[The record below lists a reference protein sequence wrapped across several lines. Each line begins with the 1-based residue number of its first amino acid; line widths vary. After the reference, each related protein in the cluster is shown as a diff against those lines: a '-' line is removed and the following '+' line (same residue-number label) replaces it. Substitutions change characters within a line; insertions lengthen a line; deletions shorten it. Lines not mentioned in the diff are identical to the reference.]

1 MNKNSL
7 KKVISW
13 CFLTST
19 KRQIHTKNTGEITLR
34 KWSTIMHLGLLSKRQ
49 TNQPSHQSS
58 VMQSS
63 FQTGLKEPY
72 RVIPS
77 HNTLQYDYSQVPA
90 LAAEHLGNAI
100 IPCLVPIFIK
110 ENVSSFLRAYSIID
124 NNIKALRNG

>member
-1 MNKNSL
+1 
-7 KKVISW
+7 
-13 CFLTST
+13 
-19 KRQIHTKNTGEITLR
+19 
-34 KWSTIMHLGLLSKRQ
+34 MHLGLLSKRQ